1 MMNVEITDSERIDY
15 LIANKLK
22 IIQSQEVFSFSMDA
36 VLLAKFTYLPIKKGR
51 VMDLCT
57 GNGVIPL
64 LLSTRTQALIE
75 GLEIQER
82 LFHMATRS
90 VKMNE
95 LEAKIKIHHMDLK
108 EAPKQIGHGKFD
120 VVTCNPPYMSAQSG
134 EHHQNQHY
142 AVARHELMCCLED
155 VIRVASHLVKQG
167 GRVSLV
173 HRPNRLIDIITLM
186 RTYRIEPKRMRF
198 VHPKAGK
205 DANMLLIEG
214 MKDGQPDL
222 KLLPPLIVYTDQDE
236 YTEELKEIYYG
247 AGDGIHE

>member
-1 MMNVEITDSERIDY
+1 MNVEINESERIDY
-15 LIANKLK
+15 LIANELK

-36 VLLAKFTYLPIKKGR
+36 VLLAKFAHIPLKKGR

-64 LLSTRTQALIE
+64 LLSTRTEGLIE
-75 GLEIQER
+75 GVEIQEK
-82 LFHMATRS
+82 LYQMAIRS
-90 VKMNE
+90 VQMNE
-95 LEAKIKIHHMDLK
+95 LEAQINLHHMDLK
-108 EAPKQIGHGKFD
+108 EAPKQIGHGRFD
-120 VVTCNPPYMSAQSG
+120 VVTCNPPYMPAQSG

-142 AVARHELMCCLED
+142 AIARHELMCCLED

-173 HRPNRLIDIITLM
+173 HRPNRLIDIIALM
-186 RTYRIEPKRMRF
+186 RTFKIEPKRMRF
-198 VHPKAGK
+198 VHPKMGK

-214 MKDGQPDL
+214 MKGGQPDL

-236 YTEELKEIYYG
+236 YTAELKEIYYG
-247 AGDGIHE
+247 AGDGFNE